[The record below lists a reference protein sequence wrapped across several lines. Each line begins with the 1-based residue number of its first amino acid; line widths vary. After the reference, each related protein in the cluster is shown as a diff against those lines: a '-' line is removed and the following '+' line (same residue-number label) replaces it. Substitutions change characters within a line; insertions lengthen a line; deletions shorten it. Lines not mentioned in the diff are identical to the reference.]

1 MFTKAHPTPVAGFLS
16 TASKAAGFAVLI
28 RLFTVVFPVVSP
40 DWSLILAV
48 LATLTMT
55 VGNLI
60 ALAQKNVKRMLAY
73 SSIAHAGYA
82 MIGVVAFSQLGTSST
97 VFYLLGYILTNLLA
111 FGIVAIVGRDRART
125 IILHIKA

>member
-1 MFTKAHPTPVAGFLS
+1 M
-16 TASKAAGFAVLI
+16 
-28 RLFTVVFPVVSP
+28 
-40 DWSLILAV
+40 ILAV

-82 MIGVVAFSQLGTSST
+82 MIGVVAFSQLGIASV
-97 VFYLLGYILTNLLA
+97 VFYLIGLYPDQPAGIWDRRHRWA
-111 FGIVAIVGRDRART
+111 GHRFG
-125 IILHIKA
+125 